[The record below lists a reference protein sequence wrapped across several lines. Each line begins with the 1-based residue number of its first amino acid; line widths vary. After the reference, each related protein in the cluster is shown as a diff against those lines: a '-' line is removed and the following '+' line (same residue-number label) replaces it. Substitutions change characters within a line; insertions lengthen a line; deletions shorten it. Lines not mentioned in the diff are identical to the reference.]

1 MKTKLSVTHRDRSSW
16 GWKETL
22 PGYAIG
28 IFGMIFVVPFV
39 LLTQIGAKLILASR

>member
-1 MKTKLSVTHRDRSSW
+1 MKTKLSVAHREHSSW

-28 IFGMIFVVPFV
+28 IFGMIFIVPFV
-39 LLTQIGAKLILASR
+39 MLAQVCAKLPILAR